1 MGTVRCQATFTVCV
15 EVLHATQSCRMVC
28 ALLGAQVRGIV
39 AAKLGLLY
47 IGIDMSS
54 RQAAAHTRACHA
66 CGLTPR
72 ISHRARAVP
81 GYACAPACGRWKPT
95 RSSCACARTARTRQS
110 GSWATAR
117 TRCASPS
124 PRLALSTPVCV
135 CDLCTCR
142 AHAMRACRCPMHVQV
157 RLFRAAL
164 RLPKY
169 AGLGLAPDTTP
180 VDMVL
185 LAWSKRRPGGAAG
198 RSPGLLGLALQAL
211 GCAARL
217 G

>member
-1 MGTVRCQATFTVCV
+1 MA
-15 EVLHATQSCRMVC
+15 C
-28 ALLGAQVRGIV
+28 AVSGAQVRGIV

-81 GYACAPACGRWKPT
+81 SHACAPACACACGRWKPT

-117 TRCASPS
+117 TRCASPP

-142 AHAMRACRCPMHVQV
+142 AHATRACRCPMHVQV